1 MHPSTISPQIDPSTA
16 PDQFTGRFGV
26 PLPRGLREEAGDM
39 SWASF
44 CQTYERSW
52 GSLRLGQW
60 SETDGIYQATL
71 AIGERIESSTAAA
84 CGPMAALTA
93 MLSERGIRMETLSF
107 HQLQDGDQTCTFV
120 RGTNGTG
127 TAWAMGRAHDATTSS
142 LRAVTACANRL
153 GC

>member
-1 MHPSTISPQIDPSTA
+1 MHTHTTFSPQT
-16 PDQFTGRFGV
+16 DQFTARFGV

-44 CQTYERSW
+44 CQTYERNG

-60 SETDGIYQATL
+60 SEANGTYQATL
-71 AIGERIESSTAAA
+71 AIGERIESSTVDA

-107 HQLQDGDQTCTFV
+107 HQLRDGDQTCTFI
-120 RGTNGTG
+120 RGTNGSG
-127 TAWAMGRAHDATTSS
+127 TAWAMGRARDAITSS
-142 LRAVTACANRL
+142 LKAVTSCANRL
-153 GC
+153 AC